1 MKKLIIIGILYSLM
15 TNGCAGTQKAKTDLE
30 PDFLK
35 EIENI
40 AIMVAKSIKYYD
52 NLPNNYI
59 GEDEIEGQCGDYAV
73 IFALKTGA
81 NIVIQ
86 QNETVGVKNGIYRLV
101 HISEDFQNAVQNI
114 LVENFGEN
122 YRSGFYGPWIW
133 NGIDY
138 YRLICHPQI
147 GIFHLE
153 LIEEKTII
161 THFGINMQQ
170 NGPHVWNE
178 LNGIIIDVCWAD
190 VHNMMFF
197 GLDK

>member
-1 MKKLIIIGILYSLM
+1 MII
-15 TNGCAGTQKAKTDLE
+15 NGCAGTQKAKTDLE

-52 NLPNNYI
+52 NLPNHYI
-59 GEDEIEGQCGDYAV
+59 GEGEIEGQCGDYAV

-86 QNETVGVKNGIYRLV
+86 QNEIVGVKNGIYKLV

-138 YRLICHPQI
+138 YRLVCHPQI
-147 GIFHLE
+147 GIIYLE

-178 LNGIIIDVCWAD
+178 LNGIMIDVCWAD

-197 GLDK
+197 GFDE